1 MAFVVDRPNGSW
13 EIRESRSTRA
23 GPRSRTLATFRT
35 LTPDVIELARQRSAK
50 PVDAGELR
58 SRALRAGAPIATSA
72 SDRAAR
78 DLLAEL
84 NGGDTP
90 RPPLRRALIAALGGH
105 ATGLSDNAR
114 AASRWVGA
122 TPRERADTLRDLL
135 LLADRLPSS
144 RRRGPRFPRVESA
157 PA

>member
-1 MAFVVDRPNGSW
+1 MAYVVDRPNGSW

-35 LTPDVIELARQRSAK
+35 LTPEVVELARKRSAK
-50 PVDAGELR
+50 GLGAGELR
-58 SRALRAGAPIATSA
+58 STALRAGAPVATSA

-78 DLLAEL
+78 ELLAEL
-84 NGGDTP
+84 SGGEAP
-90 RPPLRRALIAALGGH
+90 RPPLRRALIAALGGDP
-105 ATGLSDNAR
+105 TGLSENAR

-135 LLADRLPSS
+135 LLADRLPPGRS
-144 RRRGPRFPRVESA
+144 RGRRFPHVESA